1 MAAAPLAALSLSP
14 AAAHGWP
21 VSGVADLV
29 AGNEVFARQEALA
42 VQVDPPDI
50 LSAEALASGELLLT
64 PRKPGRALLLLLSEG
79 GLDAVR
85 VRVREVGGKVPAALA
100 DHAGLAAARKE
111 CPGLKLREG
120 SRGPELEA
128 SVATGPCRR
137 ALLEVL
143 QSDDWIADRIDLT
156 FHPEALQDQLSAM
169 RDALAR
175 RGLGRDLEL
184 VYTGATLCLKGRLD
198 PRRRAETLGALFE
211 VALGRLNFED
221 QTEGPAAAATSSAR
235 PPGHASQEPMG
246 REPAP
251 REPRAG
257 ERGSLPS
264 PSPLPGAGGR

>member
-1 MAAAPLAALSLSP
+1 LAAAPLAALSFSP

-29 AGNEVFARQEALA
+29 AGNEVFVRQKALA
-42 VQVDPPDI
+42 VQVDPPDV

-64 PRKPGRALLLLLSEG
+64 PRKPGRALLLLLAEG

-85 VRVREVGGKVPAALA
+85 VRVREVGGKVPAAPA
-100 DHAGLAAARKE
+100 DEAGLAAARKE
-111 CPGLKLREG
+111 CPGLKLKEG

-143 QSDDWIADRIDLT
+143 QADDWIADRVDLT

-175 RGLGRDLEL
+175 RGLGRELEL

-221 QTEGPAAAATSSAR
+221 RTEGPAAAATSSA
-235 PPGHASQEPMG
+235 PAPGQASQDAME

-257 ERGSLPS
+257 ERRSLPS